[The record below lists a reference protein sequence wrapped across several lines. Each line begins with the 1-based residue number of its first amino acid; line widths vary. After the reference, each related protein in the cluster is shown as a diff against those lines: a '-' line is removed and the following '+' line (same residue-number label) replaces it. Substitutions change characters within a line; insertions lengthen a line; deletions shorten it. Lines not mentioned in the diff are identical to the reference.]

1 MMKSCDSCHAVW
13 EGGQPSTC
21 TCDFDPS
28 CGAAAVPVTITGQLQ
43 ALRCIEALTELV
55 RLKRMKERTAYLGA
69 RPVSET
75 GEEYVRLRDEYEA
88 GKDKAWQ
95 AAFDALESK

>member
-1 MMKSCDSCHAVW
+1 MKSCDSCQAVW

-28 CGAAAVPVTITGQLQ
+28 CGAAAIQPTIAGQMR
-43 ALRCIEALTELV
+43 ALRCIEALAELV
-55 RLKRMKERTAYLGA
+55 RLKHMKQHCEAMQAAGTMLEQDYALKA
-69 RPVSET
+69 
-75 GEEYVRLRDEYEA
+75 EYEA

-95 AAFDALESK
+95 AAFDALEGE